1 MPTFG
6 NFPIWECSTIKRKSV
21 EPHSHENEILFIVG
35 SYIEYRR
42 QATLGAYYNIV
53 IYLLYMM
60 YKL

>member
-21 EPHSHENEILFIVG
+21 EPHS
-35 SYIEYRR
+35 EYRR